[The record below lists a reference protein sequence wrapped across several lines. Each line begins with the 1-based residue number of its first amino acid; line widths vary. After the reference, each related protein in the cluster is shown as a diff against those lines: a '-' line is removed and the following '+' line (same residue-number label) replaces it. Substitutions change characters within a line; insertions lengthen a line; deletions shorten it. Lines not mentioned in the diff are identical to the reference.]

1 MSICRPHGSSS
12 SMLSVATHG
21 AVMSFC
27 LSLLVTFVSSAITE
41 LFEMQADF
49 SGPTRNHVLY
59 YGPVSPRGRG
69 RGRGNFWESFSPLKS
84 ILSQCC
90 GAAKNSN
97 VLNNL

>member
-49 SGPTRNHVLY
+49 SGTKDEPCIILRSSFPKGKGEGQFVGVVQPVEKHFESVLWC
-59 YGPVSPRGRG
+59 S
-69 RGRGNFWESFSPLKS
+69 KK
-84 ILSQCC
+84 Q
-90 GAAKNSN
+90 
-97 VLNNL
+97 